1 MRKTLCIIYLTLV
14 SCIPF
19 KKEPQ
24 PSTYVSSAPPFKVP
38 PTRGSVTPDIE
49 NQLNKELEW
58 NSITKEAISSYKDI
72 HPIIN
77 KKCASCHD
85 SDKPLPFYGK
95 LFQRRNIFKKH
106 RDDGL
111 DNVDF
116 SLKFPLVAKG
126 DPPQL
131 AILKAIRSSVT
142 ERTMPIKLY
151 KVFYPRRRVTDKD
164 EEKILGWIEPL
175 VERIEQFNEK
185 YNRSND
191 DSIENR
197 VATIFTYSCN
207 RCHGNGNTRG
217 DFGGMDNL
225 QALSKSKYI
234 NKESPEKSE
243 LYQYIKSGEMP
254 PSRSE
259 KLSDEEAQVV
269 LNWIESLE

>member
-1 MRKTLCIIYLTLV
+1 MRSPKRPSLV
-14 SCIPF
+14 TRKFTQSSI
-19 KKEPQ
+19 K
-24 PSTYVSSAPPFKVP
+24 SAPLA
-38 PTRGSVTPDIE
+38 TT
-49 NQLNKELEW
+49 Q
-58 NSITKEAISSYKDI
+58 
-72 HPIIN
+72 IN
-77 KKCASCHD
+77 RFPSME
-85 SDKPLPFYGK
+85 SFFSEETSL
-95 LFQRRNIFKKH
+95 RNTEMTA
-106 RDDGL
+106 L

-151 KVFYPRRRVTDKD
+151 KIFYPRRRVTDKD
-164 EEKILGWIEPL
+164 EEKILGWIDPL

-185 YNRSND
+185 YNRSDD

-259 KLSDEEAQVV
+259 KLSEEEAQVV